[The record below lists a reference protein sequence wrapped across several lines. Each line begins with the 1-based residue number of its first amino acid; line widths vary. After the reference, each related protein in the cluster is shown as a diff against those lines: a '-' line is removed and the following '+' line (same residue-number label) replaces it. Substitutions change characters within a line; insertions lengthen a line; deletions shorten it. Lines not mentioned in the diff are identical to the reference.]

1 MADEIVIDGE
11 LLHKIT
17 DRFRSYGPIMENGL
31 SLLFEVK
38 FDLGKFKA
46 IIRPNESK
54 HRGRPHCLIEHDEKS
69 ASFDIQS
76 GERLAGDLGQ
86 WNRTAE
92 KVVLEFS
99 NDLLSLWNDT
109 RPDDQRLN

>member
-11 LLHKIT
+11 LLQKII

-31 SLLFEVK
+31 SLLTEVK
-38 FDLGKFKA
+38 VDLGRFKA

-54 HRGRPHCLIEHDEKS
+54 HRGRPHCLIECDEKS
-69 ASFDIQS
+69 ASIDIQS
-76 GERLAGDLGQ
+76 GERLAGDLGR

-99 NDLLSLWNDT
+99 NALLCVWNDT
-109 RPDDQRLN
+109 RPDDQKFN